1 MELGQCSD
9 SLIRYWL
16 DRDTHL
22 VELYHLRIMTRA
34 LFCLCVI
41 HQKKKIKNSELNK
54 TKQKTPNANN
64 NNKNNNNDDEELGSQ
79 ATEHVGLLES
89 T

>member
-22 VELYHLRIMTRA
+22 VELCHLRIMTRA

-41 HQKKKIKNSELNK
+41 HQKKKLKIVNYK
-54 TKQKTPNANN
+54 TKQNAPNANN
-64 NNKNNNNDDEELGSQ
+64 INKNNNNDDEELGSQ